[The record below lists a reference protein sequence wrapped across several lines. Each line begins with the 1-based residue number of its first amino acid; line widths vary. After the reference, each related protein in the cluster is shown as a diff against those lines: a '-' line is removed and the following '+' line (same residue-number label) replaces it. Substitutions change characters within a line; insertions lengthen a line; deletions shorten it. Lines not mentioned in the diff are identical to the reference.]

1 MGNDPK
7 HPCDIFEYLRAALRE
22 KRSVHQLLQIFYS
35 RKQIEG
41 EDIHAYSHALSQIV
55 NSIQKQSPN
64 AVANESMAIR
74 DQFIEDIRDAS
85 LRRDLRKLVRD
96 KPESRLIEVRD
107 EALMWSLEDPKPR
120 VPKLIS
126 NRSVVF

>member
-7 HPCDIFEYLRAALRE
+7 QPCDIFKYLRAALRE
-22 KRSVHQLLQIFYS
+22 KRSVYQLLQIFYS

-74 DQFIEDIRDAS
+74 DQFIKDIRDAS

-107 EALMWSLEDPKPR
+107 E
-120 VPKLIS
+120 
-126 NRSVVF
+126 